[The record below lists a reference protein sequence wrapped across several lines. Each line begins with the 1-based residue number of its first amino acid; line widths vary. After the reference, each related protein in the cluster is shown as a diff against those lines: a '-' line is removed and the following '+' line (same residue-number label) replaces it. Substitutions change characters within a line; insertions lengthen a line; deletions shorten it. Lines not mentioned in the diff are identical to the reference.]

1 MTINNI
7 RSSILGIETKQ
18 GIEMALKQV
27 QLKPKANEQ
36 LEAICKLRTDNELLG
51 DKKKDAV
58 ADAIALLFKKE
69 CK

>member
-1 MTINNI
+1 MTVGDIK
-7 RSSILGIETKQ
+7 SSLLGIETKQ

-36 LEAICKLRTDNELLG
+36 LEAICKLRADNELLG